1 MRVTLIAVGQRMP
14 GWIGE
19 GFGEYTKRLQ
29 RRLPIELIE
38 IPAVRRSGNADA
50 ARAMAE
56 EGRRQL
62 AATRAGQH
70 VVALDE
76 RGKSRTSLELSQWL
90 GDRMQGGLDLAF
102 LIGGA
107 DGFSPEMLAR
117 ANERWSLSPLT
128 LPHALVRVVFAEQI
142 YRAVTLLDGHP
153 YHRE

>member
-1 MRVTLIAVGQRMP
+1 VS
-14 GWIGE
+14 E
-19 GFGEYTKRLQ
+19 GFEEYAKRL
-29 RRLPIELIE
+29 RARLPINLVE
-38 IPAVRRSGNADA
+38 IPAVRRGSGDI

-62 AATRAGQH
+62 AATRQADH

-76 RGKSRTSLELSQWL
+76 RGKSRNSLELSQWL
-90 GDRMQGGLDLAF
+90 AERMRSGEDLGF

-107 DGFSPEMLAR
+107 DGFAPEVLAR
-117 ANERWSLSPLT
+117 ANERWSLSALT
-128 LPHALVRVVFAEQI
+128 LPHALVRVVFAEQL

>member
-1 MRVTLIAVGQRMP
+1 VRIRLVAVGQRMP
-14 GWIGE
+14 AWISDGYSD
-19 GFGEYTKRLQ
+19 YT
-29 RRLPIELIE
+29 RRLKPRLPVELVE
-38 IPAVRRSGNADA
+38 IPAGKLGSGDA

-56 EGRRQL
+56 EGRGIL
-62 AATRAGQH
+62 AALRPQDH

-76 RGKSRTSLELSQWL
+76 HGKQRSSMELSRWL
-90 GDRMQGGLDLAF
+90 AQRMQAGDDLDF

-107 DGFSPEMLAR
+107 DGFAPEVLVR
-117 ANERWSLSPLT
+117 AQERWSLSPLT

>member
-1 MRVTLIAVGQRMP
+1 VRIRLVAVGQRMP
-14 GWIGE
+14 AWISDGYSD
-19 GFGEYTKRLQ
+19 YT
-29 RRLPIELIE
+29 RRLKPRLPVELVE
-38 IPAVRRSGNADA
+38 IPAGKRGSGDA

-56 EGRRQL
+56 EGRGIL
-62 AATRAGQH
+62 AALRPQDH

-76 RGKSRTSLELSQWL
+76 HGKQRSSMELSRWL
-90 GDRMQGGLDLAF
+90 AQRMQAGDDLDF

-107 DGFSPEMLAR
+107 DGFAPEVLVR
-117 ANERWSLSPLT
+117 AQERWSLSPLT